1 MKNKNTQGNEIKED
15 AKSFVSITLKQTKDV
30 KVKKIET
37 ISIHGKCNHIFML
50 ILSKQELYNHDG
62 NHKRKFERK

>member
-30 KVKKIET
+30 KVKKLKLLAYMENVIT
-37 ISIHGKCNHIFML
+37 YLC
-50 ILSKQELYNHDG
+50 
-62 NHKRKFERK
+62 